1 MGAEAASLRYFQ
13 KHLNQLMPHQAALL
27 AAVLP
32 NPHRFSPIKPDTYI
46 KMRAKRILAEMHRM
60 PLL

>member
-1 MGAEAASLRYFQ
+1 MRYFQ
-13 KHLNQLMPHQAALL
+13 KHSDQLTPQQAALL
-27 AAVLP
+27 AAILP
-32 NPHRFSPIKPDTYI
+32 NPHRLSPVKSDAYV